1 MQNSALKATKIHKAI
16 SMHAR
21 IINHIE
27 IINLNSDATYNY
39 MHPLSY
45 AIKNGDN
52 EIYYLHETMRQE
64 DREDFILAM

>member
-1 MQNSALKATKIHKAI
+1 
-16 SMHAR
+16 MHAR